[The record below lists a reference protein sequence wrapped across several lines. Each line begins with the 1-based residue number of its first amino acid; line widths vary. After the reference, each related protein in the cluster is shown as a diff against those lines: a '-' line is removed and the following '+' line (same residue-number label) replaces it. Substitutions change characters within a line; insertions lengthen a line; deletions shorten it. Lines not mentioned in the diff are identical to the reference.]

1 MIEVLTIET
10 TLALLGALGIL
21 VFRWAFRHLPEEGWQ
36 IAFAIPL
43 RTRSEDGNTWS
54 AVNITFYGVISAIA
68 YALAVLVYV
77 FLVAAHR
84 QPLLPAL
91 MFASLLLVVGIPASK
106 WVARWVE
113 GIPGH
118 TIGGAVFA
126 VIVVSVPSVYVTK
139 LLAAAFGLPAFDAI
153 VLIAAACVAYALG
166 ESIGRLA
173 CLSFGCCYGRPIESC
188 TSLQKALYSRFTET
202 YRGRFKKI
210 AYAGG
215 LNDREVIAVQSIA
228 CVVLF
233 TVFLFSFWLLWSKLY
248 AASIVVALGGSQ
260 LWRLYSEQLRAD
272 YRGREGFTVYQ
283 GMAVVGVLVS
293 VLFAWFAQQPSQGLR
308 ASAAAGWF
316 AVTRPE
322 VLLCAQLLAVL
333 ITVYMG
339 RSTVTSS
346 RLQMQLHSPSKT

>member
-1 MIEVLTIET
+1 MTDFLTIEAV
-10 TLALLGALGIL
+10 LAFCAILAAL
-21 VFRWAFRHLPEEGWQ
+21 VFRWAFRRLPEEGWQ

-43 RTRSEDGNTWS
+43 RTRSEDGITWS
-54 AVNITFYGVISAIA
+54 AINITFYGVISAVA
-68 YALAVLVYV
+68 YALAVAVYL
-77 FLVAAHR
+77 FLVAAYR

-91 MFASLLLVVGIPASK
+91 MFATLLLLVGIPASK

-113 GIPGH
+113 RVPGH

-126 VIVVSVPSVYVTK
+126 VILATAPAILLTKTLSASV
-139 LLAAAFGLPAFDAI
+139 GLPSFQPV
-153 VLIAAACVAYALG
+153 VLIAAASVAYALG

-215 LNDREVIAVQSIA
+215 LHDREVVAIQSIA

-233 TVFLFSFWLLWSKLY
+233 AIFLASLWFFWSGRL
-248 AASIVVALGGSQ
+248 AASIVIALGGSQ

-272 YRGREGFTVYQ
+272 YRGRDGFTLYQ
-283 GMAVVGVLVS
+283 GMALIGAVASIVFAWRFAMPSLAPASAREGWLTVAQLEVLVCCQ
-293 VLFAWFAQQPSQGLR
+293 V
-308 ASAAAGWF
+308 
-316 AVTRPE
+316 
-322 VLLCAQLLAVL
+322 LAVF
-333 ITVYMG
+333 IVAFMG

-346 RLQMQLHSPSKT
+346 RLEMRLHAPSKT